1 MPGDVSGRMIPFPS
15 SVFLKR
21 LILFAATVFASESP
35 AFAGPF
41 DTPVSTDLVDSAA
54 FSQWCGGAESP
65 ISVKEG
71 PAKVLWI
78 ASAGSDWGGVD
89 FGEEKTPGIRHL
101 RIGFKEPIPTG
112 SVLVRGGGRFSVLK
126 AGSPYPGNLAD
137 ESQWLSASRLGPD
150 GPTDAEVPTEEYAV
164 WVLPPGTATRALRF
178 THQAAP
184 SDPDYQ
190 GHLAG
195 VLVLADRMING
206 GSDAAAFASQRN
218 DIASRINNGTN
229 DRMWHTWN
237 NGESGAANVVSPEH
251 PEWLMLVW
259 PVKIPLSGLAACWA
273 GFRSAEVE
281 IFTGPDRRHPRDA
294 PQSDWQPAAKN
305 DHLVSGYPRELAP
318 NWFAFHEIV
327 RTRAVRIR
335 INRPL
340 EENHDHLR
348 SKIKDGRGVWLGELL
363 AMRPL
368 GDAPLSSVARKS
380 VEPVEENPPIPVK
393 FTLPEAGNVTLVIED
408 ESGQRVRNLI
418 ADEPFPAGEN
428 TAWWD
433 GSDDLTRDLNA
444 ARHGLY
450 QIPARPV
457 SPGRYRVRGLWR
469 KPLHL
474 SYEFTVYHSGTPPW
488 STADHTGGWMTN
500 HTPPTS
506 AAMLPADRS
515 PDGTPW
521 FFLGA
526 YVSEGGHGLQWVT
539 PEGRK
544 IGGQGWIG
552 GNWTGAPT
560 LAVDL
565 GETHVAEHL
574 CYAGSVWEGEL
585 RITAKTREQ
594 DQPVIKLKL
603 GDDPKEPAADLSPLV
618 GFDGGNKQ
626 FVLAGIAAW
635 DGMIAA
641 SMVRQSEVL
650 LIGARTGKL
659 LGRSSVENPRGIAF
673 DHLGRLLVLSGKTL
687 RRHTLHGLPGV
698 PTLDGGEVLI
708 REGLEDPHGITL
720 DREGRIYVSDRGHS
734 HQVKIFSS
742 DGKRVGTIG
751 RPGAPVAGPYD
762 ELHLNDPN
770 GMAIDPAGNIW
781 VTEDNFQ
788 PKRVSVWSQDGR
800 LLKAWYGPG
809 EYGGGGTLDPYNPNS
824 FHYRGMEFELDWKT
838 GTNRLKSIHFR
849 PSPGASE
856 SHSDGLPEQPIL
868 GKNGIRYYTN
878 CYNSNPTGGSA
889 MATLWIERNGLA
901 VRCAAVGRARDWP
914 VLQLPEFRSCWPHDS
929 PAEGAKSDQAVFG
942 WSDQNDDGTPQPDE
956 VKLLPISGG
965 GVVFQPDLSVT
976 VARWNGNSIR
986 LSPVGFTS
994 GGRPLY
1000 DITKP
1005 EIVFPG
1011 AQNPTSSGGDQVL
1024 TEPSGWAIS
1033 TVAMQPFAPE
1043 SLGGAYKGRAMWSYP
1058 SLWPGLHASH
1068 EAPVPDR
1075 SGEIIGTTRLLGSWI
1090 TPRGGS
1096 DAGPIFA
1103 VNGNM
1108 GNLYLFTADG
1118 LFAGQLFHDV
1128 RVGQSW
1134 AMPRADRGMNVDRL
1148 SLHDENFWP
1157 SITQLPDGQVF
1168 LVDGARTSLIRVDG
1182 LDSIRRI
1189 APSTLSVTAQNLKD
1203 AAAWR
1208 IRSESARRARL
1219 GEEILK
1225 VAIRDFAPVV
1235 DGNLGDWD
1243 KAAWADI
1250 DQRGTAANFDSN
1262 SKPYNVSAAIC
1273 ISGDRLFAAF
1283 RTGDKDL
1290 LKNSAETPLALFKS
1304 GGCLDVMIAANPSA
1318 PADRTSPVAGDSRLL
1333 VTLVDGKPR
1342 ALLYRPVVP
1351 GTRDP
1356 IAFSS
1361 PWRTLSI
1368 DRVDD
1373 VSKVIAFARDE
1384 TGNYEFSIPL
1394 ATLGLSGLKPGTT
1407 LAGDLGILRG
1417 NGFQTLQRVYWSNK
1431 ASAIVSDV
1439 PSEAQLVPALWGKL
1453 VISR

>member
-1 MPGDVSGRMIPFPS
+1 MVSTHSAG
-15 SVFLKR
+15 FLKR
-21 LILFAATVFASESP
+21 LIPLAAA
-35 AFAGPF
+35 AFNSMSSILAGPF
-41 DTPVSTDLVDSAA
+41 ETPIAADQVDPAA
-54 FSQWCGGAESP
+54 FSQSSGGAENP
-65 ISVKEG
+65 VSVKEG
-71 PAKVLWI
+71 PAKVLWTR
-78 ASAGSDWGGVD
+78 SAGSDWGGVD
-89 FGEEKTPGIRHL
+89 FGDEKAPGIRHL
-101 RIGFKEPIPTG
+101 RLGFKQPVPIG
-112 SVLVRGGGRFSVLK
+112 SVMVRGGGRLSVLRP
-126 AGSPYPGNLAD
+126 GSPYPGNLSD
-137 ESQWLSASRLGPD
+137 ESQWLAASRLGAD
-150 GPTDAEVPTEEYAV
+150 GPTDAEVPADEYAV
-164 WVLPPGTATRALRF
+164 WVLPPGTDSRALRF
-178 THQAAP
+178 THEAAA

-195 VLVLADRMING
+195 VLVLADRMTNAG
-206 GSDAAAFASQRN
+206 PQAVAFASERN
-218 DIASRINNGTN
+218 EIASRINNATN
-229 DRMWHTWN
+229 DRMWQTWN
-237 NGESGAANVVSPEH
+237 NGESGSASVVSPEH

-259 PVKIPLSGLAACWA
+259 PEKIPLNGLAACWA

-294 PQSDWQPAAKN
+294 PQSEWQSVAKN
-305 DHLVSGYPRELAP
+305 DHLASGYPRELAP
-318 NWFAFHEIV
+318 NWFPFSETV

-335 INRPL
+335 IDRPL
-340 EENHDHLR
+340 EEKHDHLR
-348 SKIKDGRGVWLGELL
+348 AKIRDGRGVWLGELL

-368 GDAPLSSVARKS
+368 GDAPLSGAAGNPNPSVA
-380 VEPVEENPPIPVK
+380 ENPPIPVK

-408 ESGQRVRNLI
+408 ETGQRIRNLI
-418 ADEPFPAGEN
+418 ADVPFPAGEN

-450 QIPARPV
+450 QIPTRPV

-506 AAMLPADRS
+506 AALLPADRS

-521 FFLGA
+521 IYLGA

-560 LAVDL
+560 LTVDL
-565 GETHVAEHL
+565 GENFIAEHL

-585 RITAKTREQ
+585 RITAKTRKQ

-603 GDDPKEPAADLSPLV
+603 GDDPKEPTSELPSLL

-635 DGMIAA
+635 DGVIAA
-641 SMVRQSEVL
+641 SMVRQNEV
-650 LIGARTGKL
+650 IFIDARTGKL
-659 LGRSSVENPRGIAF
+659 LGRDKMENPRGVAF
-673 DHLGRLLVLSGKTL
+673 DREGRLLVLSRNTL
-687 RRHTLHGLPGV
+687 RRHSLHGLPGV
-698 PTLDGGEVLI
+698 PTLDGGETLV
-708 REGLEDPHGITL
+708 RDGLDDPRGITL
-720 DREGRIYVSDRGHS
+720 DGEGRIYVSDRGNS
-734 HQVKIFSS
+734 HQVKIFSAE
-742 DGKRVGTIG
+742 GKQVAAIG
-751 RPGAPVAGPYD
+751 RPGPPVAGPYD

-770 GMAIDPAGNIW
+770 GMAVDRSGNLW

-788 PKRVSVWSQDGR
+788 PKRVSVWNREGN

-809 EYGGGGTLDPYNPNS
+809 EYGGGGTLDPSDPNA
-824 FHYRGMEFELDWKT
+824 FHYRGMEFELDWKA

-849 PSPGASE
+849 PPPGASE
-856 SHSDGLPEQPIL
+856 SHSEGLPEQPIV
-868 GKNGIRYYTN
+868 GKNGTRYFTN

-889 MATLWIERNGLA
+889 MATLWIERDGLA

-914 VLQLPEFRSCWPHDS
+914 VLLQPEFRALWPHD
-929 PAEGAKSDQAVFG
+929 PAAKGAKNDQAVFA
-942 WSDQNDDGTPQPDE
+942 WSDRNDDGAPQPEE
-956 VKLLPISGG
+956 VTLLPISGG

-976 VARWNGNSIR
+976 VARWGGNSIR
-986 LSPVGFTS
+986 LSPVDFTH
-994 GGRPLY
+994 GGVPVY
-1000 DITKP
+1000 DPSKP
-1005 EIVFPG
+1005 EIVFSG
-1011 AQNPTSSGGDQVL
+1011 AQNPASSGGDQVL

-1033 TVAMQPFAPE
+1033 TVAMQPFAAE
-1043 SLGGAYKGRAMWSYP
+1043 SLGGAFKGRAMWSYP

-1068 EAPVPDR
+1068 EAPVPGR
-1075 SGEIIGTTRLLGSWI
+1075 PGEIIGTTRLLGSWV

-1096 DAGPIFA
+1096 DAGPLFA

-1108 GNLYLFTADG
+1108 GNIYLFTADG
-1118 LFAGQLFHDV
+1118 LFAGQLFQDV

-1134 AMPRADRGMNVDRL
+1134 AMPRAQPGMNVDRI

-1157 SITQLPDGQVF
+1157 TISQTPDGKVF

-1189 APSTLSVTAQNLKD
+1189 GASTLTVTPENLKD

-1219 GEEILK
+1219 GGEVLK
-1225 VAIRDFAPVV
+1225 VALRESPPAV
-1235 DGNLGDWD
+1235 DGNLADWQN
-1243 KAAWADI
+1243 AAWADI
-1250 DQRGTAANFDSN
+1250 DQRGTAANFNSN
-1262 SKPYNVSAAIC
+1262 SKPYDVSAALC
-1273 ISGDRLFAAF
+1273 IAGDRLFAAF

-1304 GGCLDVMIAANPSA
+1304 GGCLDLMIASNSVAPSN
-1318 PADRTSPVAGDSRLL
+1318 RTTPVPGDSRLL
-1333 VTLVDGKPR
+1333 VTLVDGQPR
-1342 ALLYRPVVP
+1342 ALLYRPVVAQ
-1351 GTRDP
+1351 TREP
-1356 IAFSS
+1356 VAFSS

-1373 VSKVIAFARDE
+1373 VSNALTFARDGG
-1384 TGNYEFSIPL
+1384 GNYEFSIPL
-1394 ATLGLSGLKPGTT
+1394 STLGLGGVKPGIT

-1439 PSEAQLVPALWGKL
+1439 PSEAQLVPALWGKFL
-1453 VISR
+1453 IAH